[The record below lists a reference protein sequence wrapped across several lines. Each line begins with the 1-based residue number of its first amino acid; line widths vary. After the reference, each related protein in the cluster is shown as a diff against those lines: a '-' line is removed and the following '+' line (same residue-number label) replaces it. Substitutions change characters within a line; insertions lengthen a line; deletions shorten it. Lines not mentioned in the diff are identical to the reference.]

1 MDAGSLK
8 GLELLLI
15 VGVVGYFYLRQRS
28 NLQRLKEER
37 EAKQGKESRHEQA
50 THSESSADSDAT
62 RGRGD

>member
-1 MDAGSLK
+1 MDTGTLK

-37 EAKQGKESRHEQA
+37 EAKQREESGREQA
-50 THSESSADSDAT
+50 TQGDSSAGADAT
-62 RGRGD
+62 GGRSD